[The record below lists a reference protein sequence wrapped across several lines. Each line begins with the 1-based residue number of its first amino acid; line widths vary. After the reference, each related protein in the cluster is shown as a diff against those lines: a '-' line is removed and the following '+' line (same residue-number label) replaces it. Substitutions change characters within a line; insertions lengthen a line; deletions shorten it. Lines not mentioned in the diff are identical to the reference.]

1 MKRRR
6 VARRKITHRWMIN
19 NLSVIVAVL
28 LVFEIMFMV
37 AARGYFYQNVQ
48 YVLASRARVLT
59 DSFLTYQSE
68 RISGFEDVAG
78 NLWGI
83 LRKKKKWS
91 FR

>member
-48 YVLASRARVLT
+48 YVLTSRAQVLT
-59 DSFLTYQSE
+59 DSFLTYQ
-68 RISGFEDVAG
+68 
-78 NLWGI
+78 
-83 LRKKKKWS
+83 
-91 FR
+91 